1 MQNVAAY
8 LYRAKQKSG
17 KYHLFT
23 YFEVKSDDHAE
34 TKRDFLFMEAGHSK
48 ADYFAPV
55 RIDFPVVDELPAEGE
70 FSETFWLTWALESDA
85 GKTCVPRDTLDPS
98 VAFPKLYPY
107 MTKPAGGAGAAGNS
121 RSTEKP
127 QVVQEQQKPAG
138 EYFASSLDKHTVI
151 AAAWLYGNNC
161 LKLNDEQLA
170 AAKAL
175 VMDDAQRYPQNVI
188 LALTSLKQ
196 FAHTYPEMP
205 ITVISGMKAIWP
217 PFGKVPELGK
227 LCQFATE
234 YLDATVEQRAGVI
247 SKWQTSAAGGAKP
260 TAPVDTEATSTMAII
275 PPIGDVALRKHVAL
289 SITGVNP
296 SLAKAR
302 DVTNANGIED
312 ARDPAWRAWYTT
324 YSVIPG
330 IQEVDTDTR
339 HAIISDGLKNLKL
352 LTDNEGRLHFV
363 KSRLAGHPACP
374 ELADYTQPTSAN
386 DGVNADSV
394 QQEPESAQQN
404 GADVQQTAT
413 EAQQAA
419 SNAGE
424 KDEVVAEFETERCA
438 WLRAEIRTALA
449 GTTGVMDE
457 SDVAELTAAVGDG
470 ISHSYIARLLAK
482 EIETCDPFKQL
493 IADEVHHLT
502 CDVLENWQDKKNPRV
517 AFIDS
522 RVEFYLQEAR
532 RAAEQKCQEM
542 AASIDGTTS
551 GAQQQENQEPARVD
565 ASNEG
570 VKTEVAQQQPGEL
583 RSMGG
588 GFFDVSTLFNESP
601 LAKVDA
607 AGATT
612 GDDVREFLDS
622 STETADVSGE
632 TAGLSGKNVNTAA
645 PVEVQNE
652 AAAAVDD
659 APRREE
665 PAAPAYFEPGRYLDI
680 PNEVYHSA
688 NGISSTMA
696 KDARISLMY
705 YHGRHVIKTIQ
716 RERTDALT
724 FGSLVHALA
733 LEPEKLD
740 EEFIVEPLIPEGA
753 FTDTASMRAFIE
765 LHNATLPKRTDA
777 DTLRAVIEKHNAT
790 LQAPY
795 ALGGN
800 ADEIGQ
806 FYMLLPPEFQSI
818 PEDAK
823 ITATAMKACIKEYN
837 ATLPAPLKTTGGRD
851 ALLEQLATIDPEF
864 VEKERAIP
872 APLPVSGSKEDMAAR
887 IKTILPTAVFADEV
901 ISAWKNS
908 NDQRQ
913 PITQA
918 QMKHAKAIQRALF
931 THPAAGQLLQHP
943 QRAVEVSYFGID
955 EETGLELRVRPD
967 LEIEAGGLRTGF
979 DLKTVSMGNVKQ
991 SALRARLHREIIE
1004 RDYHLSAGMY
1014 CDVAALDQFFWIFV
1028 NKDEHYHWVAIVE
1041 ASADLLE
1048 LGRLE
1053 YRKTLRDIKQAQD
1066 TGVWPEPITE
1076 EIVDDINDFDQRR
1089 MEALRVA

>member
-17 KYHLFT
+17 KNHLFT
-23 YFEVKSDDHAE
+23 YFEAKSDDHAE

-55 RIDFPVVDELPAEGE
+55 RIDFPIVDDLPAEGE

-85 GKTCVPRDTLDPS
+85 SKTCVPRDTLDPS

-107 MTKPAGGAGAAGNS
+107 MTKPAGGAGAAENS
-121 RSTEKP
+121 RTIEKT

-205 ITVISGMKAIWP
+205 ITAISGMKAIWP

-247 SKWQTSAAGGAKP
+247 TKWQTSAAGGAKP
-260 TAPVDTEATSTMAII
+260 TALVDTAATLTTAII

-339 HAIISDGLKNLKL
+339 HAIISEGLKNLKL

-374 ELADYTQPTSAN
+374 ELAEYSQTTHTEHHEAPQHDEARPLPPGATGVLEDEQPPYEELAGSA
-386 DGVNADSV
+386 DGAGN
-394 QQEPESAQQN
+394 
-404 GADVQQTAT
+404 
-413 EAQQAA
+413 AA
-419 SNAGE
+419 SAAQNELASTDAENTTSNSGE
-424 KDEVVAEFETERCA
+424 KDEVVAEFESDRRA
-438 WLRAEIRTALA
+438 WLRAEIRAALA

-457 SDVAELTAAVGDG
+457 RDVAELIAAIGDV
-470 ISHSYIARLLAK
+470 SHGSIARLLAK
-482 EIETCDPFKQL
+482 EIEPCDPFNQL
-493 IADEVHHLT
+493 VADDVHHLT
-502 CDVLENWQDKKNPRV
+502 FDILDEWQDKKEPRV
-517 AFIDS
+517 AYIDS

-532 RAAEQKCQEM
+532 RESERKCREM
-542 AASIDGTTS
+542 AAAS
-551 GAQQQENQEPARVD
+551 G
-565 ASNEG
+565 
-570 VKTEVAQQQPGEL
+570 AQQQPGEL
-583 RSMGG
+583 RSVGG
-588 GFFDVSTLFNESP
+588 GHFSYDPAEMFAASP
-601 LAKVDA
+601 LVKVDA

-632 TAGLSGKNVNTAA
+632 TAELSGENVDTAA
-645 PVEVQNE
+645 PAEVQSE
-652 AAAAVDD
+652 ATAAVDD
-659 APRREE
+659 APRREV
-665 PAAPAYFEPGRYLDI
+665 PAAPAYFEPGRYLVI

-740 EEFIVEPLIPEGA
+740 EEFSVEPVIPEGA

-765 LHNATLPKRTDA
+765 QHNASLPKQTDA

-931 THPAAGQLLQHP
+931 THPSAGQLLQHP
-943 QRAVEVSYFGID
+943 QCAVEVSYFGID

-991 SALRARLHREIIE
+991 SPLCARLHREIIE

-1014 CDVAALDQFFWIFV
+1014 CDVATLDQFFWIFV
-1028 NKDEHYHWVAIVE
+1028 NKDEHYHWIAIVE

>member
-17 KYHLFT
+17 KNHLFT
-23 YFEVKSDDHAE
+23 YFEAKSDDHAE

-85 GKTCVPRDTLDPS
+85 SKTCVPRDTLDPS

-107 MTKPAGGAGAAGNS
+107 MTKPTGGAGAAENS
-121 RSTEKP
+121 RTTEKT

-205 ITVISGMKAIWP
+205 ITAISGMKAIWP

-247 SKWQTSAAGGAKP
+247 TKWQTSAAGGAKP
-260 TAPVDTEATSTMAII
+260 AETAPEGPLRTESGAILTNGAEPATGTPIDSLQMLETVIGCALYPSDFDISNPPGAII
-275 PPIGDVALRKHVAL
+275 RAVTEMKKRNDAALKAWNEQLSATPGVLQFSRQAIVALIRGAEENLHVTPGAL
-289 SITGVNP
+289 RSYI
-296 SLAKAR
+296 
-302 DVTNANGIED
+302 NANLI
-312 ARDPAWRAWYTT
+312 
-324 YSVIPG
+324 
-330 IQEVDTDTR
+330 EVD
-339 HAIISDGLKNLKL
+339 GK
-352 LTDNEGRLHFV
+352 
-363 KSRLAGHPACP
+363 PA
-374 ELADYTQPTSAN
+374 QQ
-386 DGVNADSV
+386 NAESV
-394 QQEPESAQQN
+394 QQT
-404 GADVQQTAT
+404 GAEAQQTA
-413 EAQQAA
+413 
-419 SNAGE
+419 SNPGE
-424 KDEVVAEFETERCA
+424 KDDVVAEFETERRA
-438 WLRAEIRTALA
+438 WLRAEIRAALA

-457 SDVAELTAAVGDG
+457 RDVAELITAIGDV
-470 ISHSYIARLLAK
+470 SHGSIARLLAK
-482 EIETCDPFKQL
+482 EIEPCDPFNQL
-493 IADEVHHLT
+493 VADDVHHLT
-502 CDVLENWQDKKNPRV
+502 CDVLENWQDEKDPRV
-517 AFIDS
+517 AYIDS

-532 RAAEQKCQEM
+532 RESERKYQEM
-542 AASIDGTTS
+542 VAATDASAS
-551 GAQQQENQEPARVD
+551 GALQQENPAPERVD

-570 VKTEVAQQQPGEL
+570 EKTEVAQQQSGEL
-583 RSMGG
+583 RSIGG
-588 GFFDVSTLFNESP
+588 GHFSYDPAEMFAASP

-607 AGATT
+607 ADATT

-622 STETADVSGE
+622 STETAEVSGE
-632 TAGLSGKNVNTAA
+632 TAELSGENVDT
-645 PVEVQNE
+645 
-652 AAAAVDD
+652 AAAVVD

-740 EEFIVEPLIPEGA
+740 EEFSVEPVIPEGA

-765 LHNATLPKRTDA
+765 QHNATLPKQTDA
-777 DTLRAVIEKHNAT
+777 DTLRAMIEKHNAT
-790 LQAPY
+790 LPAPY

-800 ADEIGQ
+800 YEETAQ
-806 FYMLLPPEFQSI
+806 FYVSLPVEFQSLAI
-818 PEDAK
+818 AEP
-823 ITATAMKACIKEYN
+823 TASAMKGCIKKYN

-851 ALLEQLATIDPEF
+851 ALLEQLAAIDPEF

-901 ISAWKNS
+901 ISAWKNR

-931 THPAAGQLLQHP
+931 THPSAGQLLQHP

>member
-17 KYHLFT
+17 KNHLFT
-23 YFEVKSDDHAE
+23 YFEAKSDDHAE

-85 GKTCVPRDTLDPS
+85 SKTCVPRDTLDPS

-107 MTKPAGGAGAAGNS
+107 MTKPAGGAGAAENS
-121 RSTEKP
+121 RTTEKT

-205 ITVISGMKAIWP
+205 ITAISGMKAIWP

-247 SKWQTSAAGGAKP
+247 TKWQTSAAGGAKP
-260 TAPVDTEATSTMAII
+260 AETAPEGPLRTESGAILTNGAEPATGTPIDSLQMLETVIGCALYPSDFDISNPPGAII
-275 PPIGDVALRKHVAL
+275 RAVTEMKKRNDAALKAWNEQLSATPGVLQFSRQAIVVLIRGAEENLHVTPGALR
-289 SITGVNP
+289 SYI
-296 SLAKAR
+296 
-302 DVTNANGIED
+302 NANLI
-312 ARDPAWRAWYTT
+312 
-324 YSVIPG
+324 
-330 IQEVDTDTR
+330 EVD
-339 HAIISDGLKNLKL
+339 AK
-352 LTDNEGRLHFV
+352 
-363 KSRLAGHPACP
+363 P
-374 ELADYTQPTSAN
+374 
-386 DGVNADSV
+386 
-394 QQEPESAQQN
+394 AQQN
-404 GADVQQTAT
+404 TETVQQTGA

-424 KDEVVAEFETERCA
+424 KDEVVVEFETDRRK
-438 WLRAEIRTALA
+438 WLRQEILATLGGNTYVVDDADVQELMTAI
-449 GTTGVMDE
+449 GGDI
-457 SDVAELTAAVGDG
+457 SLT
-470 ISHSYIARLLAK
+470 YLARLLAK
-482 EIETCDPFKQL
+482 EIESCDPFNQL
-493 IADEVHHLT
+493 SADDVQHIT
-502 CDVLENWQDKKNPRV
+502 VDVLENWTDDKEQRV
-517 AFIDS
+517 AFLDQ
-522 RVEFYLQEAR
+522 RVEYNLQEAR
-532 RAAEQKCQEM
+532 RESERKCQEI
-542 AASIDGTTS
+542 AATIDATTD
-551 GAQQQENQEPARVD
+551 QPENPEPTRVD

-570 VKTEVAQQQPGEL
+570 EKTEVADLVKGEL
-583 RSMGG
+583 RSIGG
-588 GFFDVSTLFNESP
+588 GLFSYDPAEMFAASP

-622 STETADVSGE
+622 STETAEVSGE
-632 TAGLSGKNVNTAA
+632 TAELSGENVDTAA
-645 PVEVQNE
+645 PVV
-652 AAAAVDD
+652 D

-740 EEFIVEPLIPEGA
+740 EEFSVEPVIPEGA

-765 LHNATLPKRTDA
+765 QHNASLPKQTDA

-901 ISAWKNS
+901 ISAWKNN

-913 PITQA
+913 TITQA

-931 THPAAGQLLQHP
+931 SHPSAGQLLQHP

-1028 NKDEHYHWVAIVE
+1028 NKDEHYHWIAIVE

>member
-17 KYHLFT
+17 KNHLFT
-23 YFEVKSDDHAE
+23 YFEAKSDDHAE

-70 FSETFWLTWALESDA
+70 FSETFWLTWALDSDA
-85 GKTCVPRDTLDPS
+85 SKTCVPRDTLDPS

-107 MTKPAGGAGAAGNS
+107 MTKPAGGAGAAENG
-121 RSTEKP
+121 RSTEKT

-170 AAKAL
+170 TAKAL

-196 FAHTYPEMP
+196 YATLYPEMP
-205 ITVISGMKAIWP
+205 ITAISGMKAIWP

-247 SKWQTSAAGGAKP
+247 SKWQTSAAGGTKPAETAPEGPLRTESGAILTNGAEPATGTPIDSLQMLETVIGCALYPSDFDISNPPGAIIRAVTEMKKRNDAALKAWNEQLSATPGVLQFSRQAIVALIRGAEENLHVTPGALRSYINANLIEVDAKP
-260 TAPVDTEATSTMAII
+260 
-275 PPIGDVALRKHVAL
+275 
-289 SITGVNP
+289 
-296 SLAKAR
+296 
-302 DVTNANGIED
+302 
-312 ARDPAWRAWYTT
+312 
-324 YSVIPG
+324 
-330 IQEVDTDTR
+330 
-339 HAIISDGLKNLKL
+339 
-352 LTDNEGRLHFV
+352 
-363 KSRLAGHPACP
+363 
-374 ELADYTQPTSAN
+374 
-386 DGVNADSV
+386 
-394 QQEPESAQQN
+394 AQQN
-404 GADVQQTAT
+404 TETVQQTGA

-438 WLRAEIRTALA
+438 WLRAEIRAALA

-457 SDVAELTAAVGDG
+457 SDVAELTAAVGEG

-482 EIETCDPFKQL
+482 EIETCDPFNQL
-493 IADEVHHLT
+493 VADDVHHLT
-502 CDVLENWQDKKNPRV
+502 CDVLENWQDKKDPRV
-517 AFIDS
+517 AYIDS

-532 RAAEQKCQEM
+532 RESERKYQEM
-542 AASIDGTTS
+542 VAATDASAS
-551 GAQQQENQEPARVD
+551 GALQQQNPAPERVD

-588 GFFDVSTLFNESP
+588 GRFDVSELFDASP
-601 LAKVDA
+601 LAKVST

-632 TAGLSGKNVNTAA
+632 TAELSGENVDTAA
-645 PVEVQNE
+645 PAEVQSE
-652 AAAAVDD
+652 ATAAVDD
-659 APRREE
+659 APRREV

-716 RERTDALT
+716 RERTDPMT

-740 EEFIVEPLIPEGA
+740 EEFSVEPVIPEGA

-765 LHNATLPKRTDA
+765 QHNATLPKQTDT

-790 LQAPY
+790 LPASY

-800 ADEIGQ
+800 YEETAQ
-806 FYMLLPPEFQSI
+806 FYVSLPVEFQSL
-818 PEDAK
+818 
-823 ITATAMKACIKEYN
+823 ATAEPTASAMKGCIKKYN

-851 ALLEQLATIDPEF
+851 ALLEQLAAIDPEF

-908 NDQRQ
+908 SDQRQ
-913 PITQA
+913 TITQS

-931 THPAAGQLLQHP
+931 THPSAGQLLQHP

>member
-17 KYHLFT
+17 KNHLFT
-23 YFEVKSDDHAE
+23 YFEAKSDDHAE

-85 GKTCVPRDTLDPS
+85 SKTCVPRDTLDPS

-107 MTKPAGGAGAAGNS
+107 MTKPAGGAGAAENS
-121 RSTEKP
+121 RTTEKT
-127 QVVQEQQKPAG
+127 QVVQEQQKTAG

-205 ITVISGMKAIWP
+205 ITAISGMKAIWP

-247 SKWQTSAAGGAKP
+247 TKWQTSAAGGAKP
-260 TAPVDTEATSTMAII
+260 TETAPEEPLRTASGAILTNGAEPAAGTPIDSLQMLETVIGCALYPSDFDISNPPGAII
-275 PPIGDVALRKHVAL
+275 RAVNEMKKRNDEALKAWNEQLSATPGVLQFSRQAIVALVRGAEENLHVTPGAL
-289 SITGVNP
+289 RSYI
-296 SLAKAR
+296 
-302 DVTNANGIED
+302 NANLI
-312 ARDPAWRAWYTT
+312 
-324 YSVIPG
+324 
-330 IQEVDTDTR
+330 EVD
-339 HAIISDGLKNLKL
+339 AK
-352 LTDNEGRLHFV
+352 
-363 KSRLAGHPACP
+363 P
-374 ELADYTQPTSAN
+374 
-386 DGVNADSV
+386 
-394 QQEPESAQQN
+394 AQQN
-404 GADVQQTAT
+404 TEIVQQT
-413 EAQQAA
+413 A

-438 WLRAEIRTALA
+438 WLRAEIRAALA

-457 SDVAELTAAVGDG
+457 SDVAELTAAVGEG

-482 EIETCDPFKQL
+482 EIETCDPFNQL
-493 IADEVHHLT
+493 VADDVHHLT
-502 CDVLENWQDKKNPRV
+502 CDVLENWQGKKDPRV
-517 AFIDS
+517 AYIDS

-532 RAAEQKCQEM
+532 RESERKYQEM
-542 AASIDGTTS
+542 VAATDASAS
-551 GAQQQENQEPARVD
+551 GALQQENPAPERVD

-588 GFFDVSTLFNESP
+588 GRFDVSELFDASP
-601 LAKVDA
+601 LAKVDTS
-607 AGATT
+607 GATT

-622 STETADVSGE
+622 STETAGVSGE
-632 TAGLSGKNVNTAA
+632 NADTAA

-652 AAAAVDD
+652 PAAAVVN

-740 EEFIVEPLIPEGA
+740 EEFSVEPVIPEGA

-765 LHNATLPKRTDA
+765 QHNATLPKQTDA
-777 DTLRAVIEKHNAT
+777 ETLRALIEKHNAT

-901 ISAWKNS
+901 ISAWKNG

-931 THPAAGQLLQHP
+931 THPSAGQLLKHP

>member
-17 KYHLFT
+17 KNHLFT
-23 YFEVKSDDHAE
+23 YFEAKSDDHAE

-85 GKTCVPRDTLDPS
+85 SKTCVPRDTLDPS

-107 MTKPAGGAGAAGNS
+107 MTKPAGGAGAAENG

-170 AAKAL
+170 AVKAL

-205 ITVISGMKAIWP
+205 ITAISGMKAIWP

-234 YLDATVEQRAGVI
+234 YLDAKVEQRAGVI
-247 SKWQTSAAGGAKP
+247 TKWQTSAASGAKP
-260 TAPVDTEATSTMAII
+260 AETPPEEPLRTVSGAILTNGAEPATGTPLDSLQTLETVIGCALYPSDFDISNPPGAII
-275 PPIGDVALRKHVAL
+275 RAVNEMKKRNDEALKAWNEQLSATPGVLQFSRQAIVALVRGAEENLYVTPGAL
-289 SITGVNP
+289 RTYI
-296 SLAKAR
+296 
-302 DVTNANGIED
+302 NANLI
-312 ARDPAWRAWYTT
+312 
-324 YSVIPG
+324 
-330 IQEVDTDTR
+330 EVD
-339 HAIISDGLKNLKL
+339 AK
-352 LTDNEGRLHFV
+352 
-363 KSRLAGHPACP
+363 P
-374 ELADYTQPTSAN
+374 
-386 DGVNADSV
+386 V
-394 QQEPESAQQN
+394 QQNTET
-404 GADVQQTAT
+404 VQQTGA

-419 SNAGE
+419 SDAGE
-424 KDEVVAEFETERCA
+424 KDEVVAEFETERRT
-438 WLRAEIRTALA
+438 WLRTEIRAALN
-449 GTTGVMDE
+449 GTTTVMGE
-457 SDVAELTAAVGDG
+457 SDVSELIAAIGDVSRG
-470 ISHSYIARLLAK
+470 SIARLLAK
-482 EIETCDPFKQL
+482 EIETCDPFNQL
-493 IADEVHHLT
+493 VADDVHHIT
-502 CDVLENWQDKKNPRV
+502 CDVLENWTDDKEQRV
-517 AFIDS
+517 AFLDQ
-522 RVEFYLQEAR
+522 RVEYNLQEAR
-532 RAAEQKCQEM
+532 RASEQKCQEM
-542 AASIDGTTS
+542 AAAIDGT
-551 GAQQQENQEPARVD
+551 
-565 ASNEG
+565 ASS
-570 VKTEVAQQQPGEL
+570 AQQQPGEL

-588 GFFDVSTLFNESP
+588 GRFDVSELFDASP
-601 LAKVDA
+601 LAKV
-607 AGATT
+607 GATT

-632 TAGLSGKNVNTAA
+632 TAELSGENVDTAA
-645 PVEVQNE
+645 PAEVQSE
-652 AAAAVDD
+652 ATAAVDD
-659 APRREE
+659 APRREV

-716 RERTDALT
+716 RERTDVLT

-740 EEFIVEPLIPEGA
+740 EEFSVEPVIPEGA

-765 LHNATLPKRTDA
+765 QHNATLPKQTDA

-901 ISAWKNS
+901 ISAWKNN

-913 PITQA
+913 TITQA

-931 THPAAGQLLQHP
+931 THPSAGQLLQHP

-967 LEIEAGGLRTGF
+967 LEVEAGGLRTGF

-1028 NKDEHYHWVAIVE
+1028 NKDEHYHWIAIVE

>member
-17 KYHLFT
+17 KNHLFT
-23 YFEVKSDDHAE
+23 YFEAKSDDHAE

-85 GKTCVPRDTLDPS
+85 SKTCVPRDTLDPS

-107 MTKPAGGAGAAGNS
+107 MTKPAGGAGAAENS
-121 RSTEKP
+121 RTTEKT
-127 QVVQEQQKPAG
+127 QVVQEQQKTAG

-205 ITVISGMKAIWP
+205 ITAISGMKAIWP

-234 YLDATVEQRAGVI
+234 YLDATVEQRASVI
-247 SKWQTSAAGGAKP
+247 TKWQTSAAGGAKP
-260 TAPVDTEATSTMAII
+260 AETVPEEPLRTVSGAILTNGAEPATGTPIDSLQTLETVIGCALYPSDFDISNPPGAII
-275 PPIGDVALRKHVAL
+275 RAVNEMKKRNDEALKAWNEQLSTTPGVLQFSRQAIVALVRGAEENLHVTPGAL
-289 SITGVNP
+289 RSYI
-296 SLAKAR
+296 
-302 DVTNANGIED
+302 NANLI
-312 ARDPAWRAWYTT
+312 
-324 YSVIPG
+324 
-330 IQEVDTDTR
+330 EVD
-339 HAIISDGLKNLKL
+339 AK
-352 LTDNEGRLHFV
+352 
-363 KSRLAGHPACP
+363 P
-374 ELADYTQPTSAN
+374 
-386 DGVNADSV
+386 
-394 QQEPESAQQN
+394 AQQN
-404 GADVQQTAT
+404 TEIVQQT
-413 EAQQAA
+413 A

-424 KDEVVAEFETERCA
+424 KDEVVTEFETERCA
-438 WLRAEIRTALA
+438 WLRAEIRAALA

-457 SDVAELTAAVGDG
+457 SDVEELTAAVGEG

-482 EIETCDPFKQL
+482 EIETCDPFNQL
-493 IADEVHHLT
+493 VADDVHHLT
-502 CDVLENWQDKKNPRV
+502 CDVLENWQDEKDPRV
-517 AFIDS
+517 AYIDS

-532 RAAEQKCQEM
+532 RESERKYQEL
-542 AASIDGTTS
+542 ATATDASAS
-551 GAQQQENQEPARVD
+551 GALQQENPAPERVD

-570 VKTEVAQQQPGEL
+570 VKTEVAQQQPSEL

-588 GFFDVSTLFNESP
+588 GRFDVSELFDASP

-622 STETADVSGE
+622 STETAEVSGE
-632 TAGLSGKNVNTAA
+632 TAELSGENVDTAA

-652 AAAAVDD
+652 PAAAVVN

-740 EEFIVEPLIPEGA
+740 EEFSVEPVIPEGA

-765 LHNATLPKRTDA
+765 QHNATLPKQTDA
-777 DTLRAVIEKHNAT
+777 ETLRAVIEKHNAT

-901 ISAWKNS
+901 ISAWKNG

-918 QMKHAKAIQRALF
+918 QMKHAKAIQRSLF
-931 THPAAGQLLQHP
+931 THPSVGQLLQNP

-967 LEIEAGGLRTGF
+967 LEIEAVGLRIGY

-1028 NKDEHYHWVAIVE
+1028 NKDEHYHWIAIVE

-1066 TGVWPEPITE
+1066 TDVWPEPITE

-1089 MEALRVA
+1089 IEALRVA

>member
-17 KYHLFT
+17 KNHLFT
-23 YFEVKSDDHAE
+23 YFEAKSDDHAE

-55 RIDFPVVDELPAEGE
+55 RIDFPVVDELPVEGE

-85 GKTCVPRDTLDPS
+85 SKTCVPRDTLDPS

-107 MTKPAGGAGAAGNS
+107 MTKPAGGAGAAENG

-138 EYFASSLDKHTVI
+138 EYFASNLDKHTVI

-205 ITVISGMKAIWP
+205 ITAISGMKAIWP

-247 SKWQTSAAGGAKP
+247 TKWQTSAAGGAKP
-260 TAPVDTEATSTMAII
+260 AETAPEGPLRTESGAILTNGAEPATGTPIDSLQMLETVIGCALYPSDFDISNPPGAII
-275 PPIGDVALRKHVAL
+275 RAVTEMKKRNDAALKAWNEQLSATPGVLQFSRQAIVALIRGAEENLHVTPGAL
-289 SITGVNP
+289 RSYI
-296 SLAKAR
+296 
-302 DVTNANGIED
+302 NANLI
-312 ARDPAWRAWYTT
+312 
-324 YSVIPG
+324 
-330 IQEVDTDTR
+330 EVD
-339 HAIISDGLKNLKL
+339 GK
-352 LTDNEGRLHFV
+352 
-363 KSRLAGHPACP
+363 PA
-374 ELADYTQPTSAN
+374 QH
-386 DGVNADSV
+386 NA
-394 QQEPESAQQN
+394 ES
-404 GADVQQTAT
+404 VQQTA
-413 EAQQAA
+413 
-419 SNAGE
+419 SNPGE
-424 KDEVVAEFETERCA
+424 KDEVVAEFETDRRA
-438 WLRAEIRTALA
+438 WLRTEIRAALN
-449 GTTGVMDE
+449 GTTTVMGE
-457 SDVAELTAAVGDG
+457 SDVSELIAAIGDVSRG
-470 ISHSYIARLLAK
+470 SIARLLAK
-482 EIETCDPFKQL
+482 EIETCDPFNQL
-493 IADEVHHLT
+493 VADDVHHIT
-502 CDVLENWQDKKNPRV
+502 CDVLENWTDDKEQRV
-517 AFIDS
+517 AFLDQ
-522 RVEFYLQEAR
+522 RVEYNLQEAR
-532 RAAEQKCQEM
+532 RASEQKCQEM
-542 AASIDGTTS
+542 SAAIDGTVSTPLT
-551 GAQQQENQEPARVD
+551 QENPEAARVD

-588 GFFDVSTLFNESP
+588 GRFDVSELFDASP
-601 LAKVDA
+601 LAKVDT
-607 AGATT
+607 TT

-622 STETADVSGE
+622 STETAEVSGE
-632 TAGLSGKNVNTAA
+632 TAELSGENVDTAA

-652 AAAAVDD
+652 PAAAVVD

-740 EEFIVEPLIPEGA
+740 EEFSVEPVIPDGA

-765 LHNATLPKRTDA
+765 QHNASLPKQTDA

-790 LQAPY
+790 LPASY

-800 ADEIGQ
+800 YEETAQ
-806 FYMLLPPEFQSI
+806 FYVSLPVEFQSL
-818 PEDAK
+818 
-823 ITATAMKACIKEYN
+823 ATAEPTASAMKGCIKKYN

-851 ALLEQLATIDPEF
+851 ALLEQLAAIDPEF

-901 ISAWKNS
+901 ISAWKNN

-913 PITQA
+913 TITQA

-931 THPAAGQLLQHP
+931 THPSAGKLLQHP

-1028 NKDEHYHWVAIVE
+1028 NKDEHYHWIAIVE

>member
-17 KYHLFT
+17 KNHLFT
-23 YFEVKSDDHAE
+23 YFEAKSDDHAE

-70 FSETFWLTWALESDA
+70 FSETFWLTWALDSDA
-85 GKTCVPRDTLDPS
+85 SKTCVPRDTLDPS

-107 MTKPAGGAGAAGNS
+107 MTKPAGGAGAAENG
-121 RSTEKP
+121 RSTEKT

-234 YLDATVEQRAGVI
+234 YLDATVEQRASVI
-247 SKWQTSAAGGAKP
+247 SKWQTSAGGGTKP
-260 TAPVDTEATSTMAII
+260 AETAPEEPLRTESGAILTNGAEPATGTPIDSLQMLETVIGCALYPSDFDISNPPGAII
-275 PPIGDVALRKHVAL
+275 RAVTEMKKRNDAALKAWNEQLSATPGVLQFSRQAIVALIRGAEENLHITPGAL
-289 SITGVNP
+289 RSYI
-296 SLAKAR
+296 
-302 DVTNANGIED
+302 NANLIEID
-312 ARDPAWRAWYTT
+312 EKP
-324 YSVIPG
+324 
-330 IQEVDTDTR
+330 
-339 HAIISDGLKNLKL
+339 
-352 LTDNEGRLHFV
+352 
-363 KSRLAGHPACP
+363 
-374 ELADYTQPTSAN
+374 
-386 DGVNADSV
+386 
-394 QQEPESAQQN
+394 AQQK
-404 GADVQQTAT
+404 AETV
-413 EAQQAA
+413 QQAA

-424 KDEVVAEFETERCA
+424 KDEVVTEFETERCA
-438 WLRAEIRTALA
+438 WLRAEIRAALA

-457 SDVAELTAAVGDG
+457 SDIEELTAAVGEG

-493 IADEVHHLT
+493 VADEVHHLT
-502 CDVLENWQDKKNPRV
+502 CDVLENWQDKKEPRV

-532 RAAEQKCQEM
+532 RASEQKCQEM
-542 AASIDGTTS
+542 AAAIDGADSTPLP
-551 GAQQQENQEPARVD
+551 QENPEPARVD
-565 ASNEG
+565 DSDDGKKNEID
-570 VKTEVAQQQPGEL
+570 QHPGEL

-588 GFFDVSTLFNESP
+588 GHFSYDPAEMFAASP
-601 LAKVDA
+601 LAKVDV

-622 STETADVSGE
+622 STETAGVSGE
-632 TAGLSGKNVNTAA
+632 TAELSGENGDTAA

-652 AAAAVDD
+652 AAAAVVD

-665 PAAPAYFEPGRYLDI
+665 PVAPAYFEPGRYLDI

-716 RERTDALT
+716 RERTDPMTL
-724 FGSLVHALA
+724 GSLVHALA
-733 LEPEKLD
+733 LEPEKLN

-765 LHNATLPKRTDA
+765 LHNATLPKQTDA

>member
-17 KYHLFT
+17 KNHLFT
-23 YFEVKSDDHAE
+23 YFEAKSDDHAE

-70 FSETFWLTWALESDA
+70 FSETFWLTWALDSDA
-85 GKTCVPRDTLDPS
+85 SKTCVPRDTLDPS

-107 MTKPAGGAGAAGNS
+107 MTKPAGGAGAAENG
-121 RSTEKP
+121 RSTEKT
-127 QVVQEQQKPAG
+127 QVVQEQQKTAG

-196 FAHTYPEMP
+196 YATLYPEMP
-205 ITVISGMKAIWP
+205 ITAISGMKAIWP

-234 YLDATVEQRAGVI
+234 YLDATVEQRADVI
-247 SKWQTSAAGGAKP
+247 SKWQTSAAGGTKPVETAPKDPLRTESGAILTNGAEPETGTPIDSLQILETVIGCALYPSDFDISNPPGAIIRAVTEMKKRNDAALKAWNEQLSATPGVLQFSRQAIVALVRGAEENLHVTPGALRSYINANLIEVDAKP
-260 TAPVDTEATSTMAII
+260 
-275 PPIGDVALRKHVAL
+275 
-289 SITGVNP
+289 
-296 SLAKAR
+296 
-302 DVTNANGIED
+302 
-312 ARDPAWRAWYTT
+312 
-324 YSVIPG
+324 
-330 IQEVDTDTR
+330 
-339 HAIISDGLKNLKL
+339 
-352 LTDNEGRLHFV
+352 
-363 KSRLAGHPACP
+363 
-374 ELADYTQPTSAN
+374 
-386 DGVNADSV
+386 
-394 QQEPESAQQN
+394 AQQN
-404 GADVQQTAT
+404 AETVQQIGA

-424 KDEVVAEFETERCA
+424 KDEVATEFETERRA
-438 WLRAEIRTALA
+438 WLRAEIRAALA

-457 SDVAELTAAVGDG
+457 RDVAELIAAIGEV
-470 ISHSYIARLLAK
+470 SHGSIARLLAK
-482 EIETCDPFKQL
+482 EIEPCDPFNQL
-493 IADEVHHLT
+493 VADDVHHLT
-502 CDVLENWQDKKNPRV
+502 YDILEEWQDKKDQRV
-517 AFIDS
+517 AYIDS

-532 RAAEQKCQEM
+532 RESEQKCREM
-542 AASIDGTTS
+542 AASIDGAGS
-551 GAQQQENQEPARVD
+551 GARQQENQDPARVD

-570 VKTEVAQQQPGEL
+570 KKTEVAQQQPGEL
-583 RSMGG
+583 RSIGG
-588 GFFDVSTLFNESP
+588 GHFSYDPAEMFAASP

-607 AGATT
+607 AGTTT

-622 STETADVSGE
+622 STETAGVSSE
-632 TAGLSGKNVNTAA
+632 TAGLPGENVDTAA

-659 APRREE
+659 APRREV

-716 RERTDALT
+716 RERTDPMT

-740 EEFIVEPLIPEGA
+740 EEFSVEPVIPEGA

-765 LHNATLPKRTDA
+765 QHNATLPKQTDA

-872 APLPVSGSKEDMAAR
+872 APLPVSGSKEEMAAR

-913 PITQA
+913 AITQA

-931 THPAAGQLLQHP
+931 THPSAGQLLQHP

-1028 NKDEHYHWVAIVE
+1028 NKDEHYHWIAIVE

-1066 TGVWPEPITE
+1066 TCVWPEPITE

>member
-17 KYHLFT
+17 KNHLFT
-23 YFEVKSDDHAE
+23 YFEAKSDDHAE

-48 ADYFAPV
+48 SDYFAPV

-85 GKTCVPRDTLDPS
+85 SKTCVPRDTLDPS

-107 MTKPAGGAGAAGNS
+107 MTKPAGGAGAAENS
-121 RSTEKP
+121 RTTEKT
-127 QVVQEQQKPAG
+127 QVVQEQQKTAG

-205 ITVISGMKAIWP
+205 ITAISGMKAIWP

-247 SKWQTSAAGGAKP
+247 TKWQTSAAGGAKP
-260 TAPVDTEATSTMAII
+260 AETAPEGPLRTESGAILTNGAEPATGTPIDSLQMLETVIGCALYPSDFDISNPPGAII
-275 PPIGDVALRKHVAL
+275 RAVTEMKKRNDAALKAWNEQLSATPGVLQFSRQAIVALIRGAEENLHVTPGAL
-289 SITGVNP
+289 RSYI
-296 SLAKAR
+296 
-302 DVTNANGIED
+302 NANLIEID
-312 ARDPAWRAWYTT
+312 GKPA
-324 YSVIPG
+324 
-330 IQEVDTDTR
+330 Q
-339 HAIISDGLKNLKL
+339 KNA
-352 LTDNEGRLHFV
+352 E
-363 KSRLAGHPACP
+363 
-374 ELADYTQPTSAN
+374 
-386 DGVNADSV
+386 SV
-394 QQEPESAQQN
+394 QQT
-404 GADVQQTAT
+404 GAEAQQTA
-413 EAQQAA
+413 
-419 SNAGE
+419 SNPGE
-424 KDEVVAEFETERCA
+424 KDDVVAEFETERRA
-438 WLRAEIRTALA
+438 WLRAEIRAALA

-457 SDVAELTAAVGDG
+457 RDVAELITAIGDV
-470 ISHSYIARLLAK
+470 SHGSIARLLAK
-482 EIETCDPFKQL
+482 EIEPCDPFNQL
-493 IADEVHHLT
+493 VADDVHHLT
-502 CDVLENWQDKKNPRV
+502 CDVLENWQDEKDPRV
-517 AFIDS
+517 AYIDS

-532 RAAEQKCQEM
+532 RESERKYQEL
-542 AASIDGTTS
+542 ATATDASAS
-551 GAQQQENQEPARVD
+551 GALQQENPAPERVD

-570 VKTEVAQQQPGEL
+570 VKTEVAQQQPSEL

-588 GFFDVSTLFNESP
+588 GRFDVSELFDASP

-622 STETADVSGE
+622 STETAEVSGE
-632 TAGLSGKNVNTAA
+632 TAELSGENVDTAA

-652 AAAAVDD
+652 PAAAVVN

-740 EEFIVEPLIPEGA
+740 EEFSVEPVIPEGA

-765 LHNATLPKRTDA
+765 QHNATLPKQTDA
-777 DTLRAVIEKHNAT
+777 ETLRAVIEKHNAT

-901 ISAWKNS
+901 ISAWKNG

-931 THPAAGQLLQHP
+931 THPSVGQLLQNP

-967 LEIEAGGLRTGF
+967 LEIEAVGLRIGY

-1028 NKDEHYHWVAIVE
+1028 NKDEHYHWIAIVE

-1066 TGVWPEPITE
+1066 TDVWPEPITE

-1089 MEALRVA
+1089 IEALRVA

>member
-17 KYHLFT
+17 KNHLFT
-23 YFEVKSDDHAE
+23 YFEAKSDDHAE

-48 ADYFAPV
+48 SDYFAPV

-85 GKTCVPRDTLDPS
+85 SKTCVPRDTLDPS

-107 MTKPAGGAGAAGNS
+107 MTKPAGGAGAAENS
-121 RSTEKP
+121 RTTEKT
-127 QVVQEQQKPAG
+127 QVVQEQQKTAG

-175 VMDDAQRYPQNVI
+175 VMDDTQRYPQNVI

-247 SKWQTSAAGGAKP
+247 TKWQTSAAGGAKP
-260 TAPVDTEATSTMAII
+260 AETAPEGPLRTESGAILTNGGAPATGTPIDSLQMLETVIGCALYPSDFDISNPPGAII
-275 PPIGDVALRKHVAL
+275 RAVTEMKKRNDAALKAWNEQLSATPGVLQFSRQAIVALIRGAEENLHVTPGAL
-289 SITGVNP
+289 RSYI
-296 SLAKAR
+296 
-302 DVTNANGIED
+302 NANLIEID
-312 ARDPAWRAWYTT
+312 GKPA
-324 YSVIPG
+324 
-330 IQEVDTDTR
+330 Q
-339 HAIISDGLKNLKL
+339 KNA
-352 LTDNEGRLHFV
+352 E
-363 KSRLAGHPACP
+363 
-374 ELADYTQPTSAN
+374 
-386 DGVNADSV
+386 SV
-394 QQEPESAQQN
+394 QQT
-404 GADVQQTAT
+404 GAEAQQTA
-413 EAQQAA
+413 
-419 SNAGE
+419 SNPGE
-424 KDEVVAEFETERCA
+424 KDDVVAEFETERRA
-438 WLRAEIRTALA
+438 WLRAEIRAALA

-457 SDVAELTAAVGDG
+457 RDVAELITAIGDV
-470 ISHSYIARLLAK
+470 SHGSIARLLAK
-482 EIETCDPFKQL
+482 EIEPCDPFNQL
-493 IADEVHHLT
+493 VADDVHHLT
-502 CDVLENWQDKKNPRV
+502 CDVLENWQDEKDPRV
-517 AFIDS
+517 AYIDS

-532 RAAEQKCQEM
+532 RESERKYQEL
-542 AASIDGTTS
+542 ATATDASAS
-551 GAQQQENQEPARVD
+551 GVLQQENPAPERVD

-570 VKTEVAQQQPGEL
+570 VKTEVAQQQPSEL

-588 GFFDVSTLFNESP
+588 GRFDVSELFDASP

-622 STETADVSGE
+622 STETAEVSGE
-632 TAGLSGKNVNTAA
+632 TAELSGENVDTAA

-652 AAAAVDD
+652 PAAAVVN

-740 EEFIVEPLIPEGA
+740 EEFSVEPVIPEGA

-765 LHNATLPKRTDA
+765 QHNATLPKQTDA
-777 DTLRAVIEKHNAT
+777 ETLRAVIEKHNAT

-901 ISAWKNS
+901 ISAWKNG

-931 THPAAGQLLQHP
+931 THPSVGQLLQNP

-967 LEIEAGGLRTGF
+967 LEIEAVGLRIGY

-1028 NKDEHYHWVAIVE
+1028 NKDEHYHWIAIVE

-1066 TGVWPEPITE
+1066 TDVWPEPITE

-1089 MEALRVA
+1089 IEALRVAQGAYQ

>member
-17 KYHLFT
+17 KNHLFT
-23 YFEVKSDDHAE
+23 YFEAKSDDHAE

-70 FSETFWLTWALESDA
+70 FSETFWLTWALESDSS
-85 GKTCVPRDTLDPS
+85 KTCVPRDTLDPS

-107 MTKPAGGAGAAGNS
+107 MTKPAGGAGAAENG

-138 EYFASSLDKHTVI
+138 EYFASNLDKHTVI

-196 FAHTYPEMP
+196 YATLYPEMP

-260 TAPVDTEATSTMAII
+260 AETEPEGPLRTESGAILTNGVEPATGTPIDSLQMLETVIGCALYPSDFDISNPPGAII
-275 PPIGDVALRKHVAL
+275 RAVTEMKKRNDAALKAWNEQLSATPGVLQFSRQAIVALIRGAEENLHVTPGTL
-289 SITGVNP
+289 RSYI
-296 SLAKAR
+296 
-302 DVTNANGIED
+302 NANLI
-312 ARDPAWRAWYTT
+312 
-324 YSVIPG
+324 
-330 IQEVDTDTR
+330 EVD
-339 HAIISDGLKNLKL
+339 AK
-352 LTDNEGRLHFV
+352 
-363 KSRLAGHPACP
+363 P
-374 ELADYTQPTSAN
+374 
-386 DGVNADSV
+386 
-394 QQEPESAQQN
+394 AQQN
-404 GADVQQTAT
+404 AETVQQTAT
-413 EAQQAA
+413 EAQQTA
-419 SNAGE
+419 SNVGE
-424 KDEVVAEFETERCA
+424 KEEAVAEFETERRA
-438 WLRAEIRTALA
+438 WLRTEIRAALS
-449 GTTGVMDE
+449 GTTTVMGE
-457 SDVAELTAAVGDG
+457 NDVAELIAAIGEVSRG
-470 ISHSYIARLLAK
+470 SIARLLAK
-482 EIETCDPFKQL
+482 EIERCDPFNQL
-493 IADEVHHLT
+493 VADDVHHIT
-502 CDVLENWQDKKNPRV
+502 CDVLENWTDDKEQRV
-517 AFIDS
+517 AFLDQ
-522 RVEFYLQEAR
+522 RVEHNLQEAR
-532 RAAEQKCQEM
+532 RASEQKCQQM
-542 AASIDGTTS
+542 AYAINEAGS
-551 GAQQQENQEPARVD
+551 GALEQENHEPARVD
-565 ASNEG
+565 TSNEG
-570 VKTEVAQQQPGEL
+570 KKTEVTQQQPGEL
-583 RSMGG
+583 RSIGG
-588 GFFDVSTLFNESP
+588 GHFSYDPAEMFAASP

-622 STETADVSGE
+622 STETAGVSGE
-632 TAGLSGKNVNTAA
+632 TAELSGENGDTAA

-652 AAAAVDD
+652 AAAAVVD

-665 PAAPAYFEPGRYLDI
+665 PVAPAYFEPGRYLDI

-716 RERTDALT
+716 RERTDPMT

-740 EEFIVEPLIPEGA
+740 EEFSVEPMIPVGA

-765 LHNATLPKRTDA
+765 QHNATLPKQTDA

-901 ISAWKNS
+901 ISAWKNN

-913 PITQA
+913 TITQA

-931 THPAAGQLLQHP
+931 THPSAGQLLKHP

-1066 TGVWPEPITE
+1066 TGVWPEPIAE

>member
-1 MQNVAAY
+1 MKKRNDEALKAWNEQLSATPGVLQFSRQAIVALVRGAEENLHVTPGALRTYINANLIEVDAKPVQQN
-8 LYRAKQKSG
+8 
-17 KYHLFT
+17 T
-23 YFEVKSDDHAE
+23 E
-34 TKRDFLFMEAGHSK
+34 T
-48 ADYFAPV
+48 
-55 RIDFPVVDELPAEGE
+55 
-70 FSETFWLTWALESDA
+70 
-85 GKTCVPRDTLDPS
+85 
-98 VAFPKLYPY
+98 
-107 MTKPAGGAGAAGNS
+107 
-121 RSTEKP
+121 
-127 QVVQEQQKPAG
+127 EQQ
-138 EYFASSLDKHTVI
+138 T
-151 AAAWLYGNNC
+151 
-161 LKLNDEQLA
+161 
-170 AAKAL
+170 
-175 VMDDAQRYPQNVI
+175 
-188 LALTSLKQ
+188 
-196 FAHTYPEMP
+196 
-205 ITVISGMKAIWP
+205 
-217 PFGKVPELGK
+217 
-227 LCQFATE
+227 
-234 YLDATVEQRAGVI
+234 
-247 SKWQTSAAGGAKP
+247 GA
-260 TAPVDTEATSTMAII
+260 
-275 PPIGDVALRKHVAL
+275 
-289 SITGVNP
+289 
-296 SLAKAR
+296 
-302 DVTNANGIED
+302 
-312 ARDPAWRAWYTT
+312 
-324 YSVIPG
+324 
-330 IQEVDTDTR
+330 
-339 HAIISDGLKNLKL
+339 
-352 LTDNEGRLHFV
+352 
-363 KSRLAGHPACP
+363 
-374 ELADYTQPTSAN
+374 
-386 DGVNADSV
+386 
-394 QQEPESAQQN
+394 
-404 GADVQQTAT
+404 

-419 SNAGE
+419 SDAGE
-424 KDEVVAEFETERCA
+424 KDEVVAEFETERRT
-438 WLRAEIRTALA
+438 WLRTEIRAALN
-449 GTTGVMDE
+449 GTTTVMDE
-457 SDVAELTAAVGDG
+457 SDVSELIAAIGDVSRG
-470 ISHSYIARLLAK
+470 SIARLLAK
-482 EIETCDPFKQL
+482 EIETCDPFNQL
-493 IADEVHHLT
+493 SADDVHHIIY
-502 CDVLENWQDKKNPRV
+502 DVLEYWTDDKERRV
-517 AFIDS
+517 AFLDQ
-522 RVEFYLQEAR
+522 RVEHYLQKAR
-532 RAAEQKCQEM
+532 RASEQKCREM
-542 AASIDGTTS
+542 AAAIDGSGS
-551 GAQQQENQEPARVD
+551 GALQQENPAPERVD

-588 GFFDVSTLFNESP
+588 GRFDVSELFDASP
-601 LAKVDA
+601 LAKV
-607 AGATT
+607 GATT
-612 GDDVREFLDS
+612 GEDVREFLDS
-622 STETADVSGE
+622 STETAGVSGE
-632 TAGLSGKNVNTAA
+632 MAELSGENVDTAA
-645 PVEVQNE
+645 LVEVQNE
-652 AAAAVDD
+652 AAVTVVD
-659 APRREE
+659 APLREE

-716 RERTDALT
+716 RERTDPMT

-740 EEFIVEPLIPEGA
+740 EEFSVEPVIPEGA

-765 LHNATLPKRTDA
+765 QHNATLPKQTDA

-908 NDQRQ
+908 SDQRQ
-913 PITQA
+913 TITQA

-931 THPAAGQLLQHP
+931 THPSAGQLLQHP

-1028 NKDEHYHWVAIVE
+1028 NKDEHYHWIAIVE

>member
-17 KYHLFT
+17 KNHLFT
-23 YFEVKSDDHAE
+23 YFEAKSDDHAE

-85 GKTCVPRDTLDPS
+85 SKTCVPRDTLDPS

-107 MTKPAGGAGAAGNS
+107 MTKPAGGAGAAENS
-121 RSTEKP
+121 RTTEKT
-127 QVVQEQQKPAG
+127 QVVQEQQKTAG

-205 ITVISGMKAIWP
+205 ITAISGMKAIWP

-247 SKWQTSAAGGAKP
+247 SKWQTSAAGGTKPTETAPEEPLRTESGAILTNGAEPAAGTPIDSLQMLETVIGCALYPSDFDISNPPGAIIRAVTEMKKRNDAALKAWNEQLSATPGVLQFSRQAIVALIRGAEENLHVTPGALRSYINANLIEVDAKP
-260 TAPVDTEATSTMAII
+260 
-275 PPIGDVALRKHVAL
+275 
-289 SITGVNP
+289 
-296 SLAKAR
+296 
-302 DVTNANGIED
+302 
-312 ARDPAWRAWYTT
+312 
-324 YSVIPG
+324 
-330 IQEVDTDTR
+330 
-339 HAIISDGLKNLKL
+339 
-352 LTDNEGRLHFV
+352 
-363 KSRLAGHPACP
+363 
-374 ELADYTQPTSAN
+374 
-386 DGVNADSV
+386 
-394 QQEPESAQQN
+394 AQQN
-404 GADVQQTAT
+404 TEIVQQT
-413 EAQQAA
+413 A

-424 KDEVVAEFETERCA
+424 KDEVVAEFETERRK
-438 WLRAEIRTALA
+438 WLRQEILATLGGNTYVIDDADVQELMTAI
-449 GTTGVMDE
+449 GGDI
-457 SDVAELTAAVGDG
+457 SLT
-470 ISHSYIARLLAK
+470 YLARLLAK
-482 EIETCDPFKQL
+482 EIEPCDPFNQL
-493 IADEVHHLT
+493 SADDVQHIT
-502 CDVLENWQDKKNPRV
+502 VDVLENWTDDKEQRV
-517 AFIDS
+517 AFLDQ
-522 RVEFYLQEAR
+522 RVEYNLQEAR
-532 RAAEQKCQEM
+532 RASEQKCQEM
-542 AASIDGTTS
+542 AVATDGAAS
-551 GAQQQENQEPARVD
+551 GALQQENPAPERVD

-588 GFFDVSTLFNESP
+588 GRFDVSELFDASP
-601 LAKVDA
+601 LAKV
-607 AGATT
+607 GATT

-622 STETADVSGE
+622 STETAGVSGE
-632 TAGLSGKNVNTAA
+632 TAELSGENVDTAA

-652 AAAAVDD
+652 AAATVVD
-659 APRREE
+659 APHREE

-716 RERTDALT
+716 RERTDPMT

-740 EEFIVEPLIPEGA
+740 EEFSVEPVIPEGA

-765 LHNATLPKRTDA
+765 QHNATLPKQTDA
-777 DTLRAVIEKHNAT
+777 ETLRALIEKHNAT

-901 ISAWKNS
+901 ISAWKNG

-931 THPAAGQLLQHP
+931 THPSAGQLLKHP

>member
-17 KYHLFT
+17 KNHLFT
-23 YFEVKSDDHAE
+23 YFEAKSDDHAE

-55 RIDFPVVDELPAEGE
+55 RIDFPVVDELPVEGE

-85 GKTCVPRDTLDPS
+85 SKTCVPRDTLDPS

-107 MTKPAGGAGAAGNS
+107 MTKPAGGAGAAENG

-138 EYFASSLDKHTVI
+138 EYFASNLDKHTVI

-205 ITVISGMKAIWP
+205 ITAISGMKAIWP

-247 SKWQTSAAGGAKP
+247 TKWQTSAAGGAKP
-260 TAPVDTEATSTMAII
+260 TETAPEEPLRTASGAILTNGAEPAAGTPIDSLQMLETVIGCALYPSDFDISNPPGAII
-275 PPIGDVALRKHVAL
+275 RAVNEMKKRNDEALKAWNEQLSATPGVLQFSRQAIVALVRGAEENLHVTPGAL
-289 SITGVNP
+289 RSYI
-296 SLAKAR
+296 
-302 DVTNANGIED
+302 NANLI
-312 ARDPAWRAWYTT
+312 
-324 YSVIPG
+324 
-330 IQEVDTDTR
+330 EVD
-339 HAIISDGLKNLKL
+339 AK
-352 LTDNEGRLHFV
+352 
-363 KSRLAGHPACP
+363 P
-374 ELADYTQPTSAN
+374 
-386 DGVNADSV
+386 
-394 QQEPESAQQN
+394 AQQN
-404 GADVQQTAT
+404 TEIVQQT
-413 EAQQAA
+413 A

-438 WLRAEIRTALA
+438 WLRAEIRAALA

-457 SDVAELTAAVGDG
+457 SDVAELTAAVGEG

-482 EIETCDPFKQL
+482 EIETCDPFNQL
-493 IADEVHHLT
+493 VADDVHHLT
-502 CDVLENWQDKKNPRV
+502 CDVLENWQDKKDPRV
-517 AFIDS
+517 AYIDS

-532 RAAEQKCQEM
+532 RESERKYQEM
-542 AASIDGTTS
+542 VAATDASAS
-551 GAQQQENQEPARVD
+551 GALQQENPAPERVD

-588 GFFDVSTLFNESP
+588 GRFDVSELFDASP
-601 LAKVDA
+601 LAKVDTS
-607 AGATT
+607 GATT

-622 STETADVSGE
+622 STETAGVSGE
-632 TAGLSGKNVNTAA
+632 NADTAA

-652 AAAAVDD
+652 PAAAVVN

-740 EEFIVEPLIPEGA
+740 EEFSVEPVIPEGA

-765 LHNATLPKRTDA
+765 QHNATLPKQTDA
-777 DTLRAVIEKHNAT
+777 ETLRAVIEKHNAT

-901 ISAWKNS
+901 ISAWKNG

-931 THPAAGQLLQHP
+931 THPSVGQLLQNP

-967 LEIEAGGLRTGF
+967 LEIEAVGLRIGY

-1028 NKDEHYHWVAIVE
+1028 NKDEHYHWIAIVE

-1066 TGVWPEPITE
+1066 TDVWPEPITE

-1089 MEALRVA
+1089 IEALRVAQGAYQ

>member
-17 KYHLFT
+17 KNHLFT
-23 YFEVKSDDHAE
+23 YFEAKSDDHAE

-70 FSETFWLTWALESDA
+70 FSETFWLTWALDSDA
-85 GKTCVPRDTLDPS
+85 SKTCVPRDTLDPS

-107 MTKPAGGAGAAGNS
+107 MTKPAGGAGAAENG
-121 RSTEKP
+121 RSTEKT

-196 FAHTYPEMP
+196 YATLYPEMP
-205 ITVISGMKAIWP
+205 ITAISGMKAIWP

-247 SKWQTSAAGGAKP
+247 SKWQTSAAGGTKPAETAPEGPLRTESGAILTNGAEPATGTPIDSLQMLETVIGCALYPSDFDISNPPGAIIRAVTEMKKRNDAALKAWNEQLSATPGVLQFSRQAIVALIRGAEENLHVTPGALRSYINANLIEVDAKP
-260 TAPVDTEATSTMAII
+260 
-275 PPIGDVALRKHVAL
+275 
-289 SITGVNP
+289 
-296 SLAKAR
+296 
-302 DVTNANGIED
+302 
-312 ARDPAWRAWYTT
+312 
-324 YSVIPG
+324 
-330 IQEVDTDTR
+330 
-339 HAIISDGLKNLKL
+339 
-352 LTDNEGRLHFV
+352 
-363 KSRLAGHPACP
+363 
-374 ELADYTQPTSAN
+374 
-386 DGVNADSV
+386 
-394 QQEPESAQQN
+394 AQQN
-404 GADVQQTAT
+404 TETVQQTGA

-438 WLRAEIRTALA
+438 WLRAEIRAALA

-457 SDVAELTAAVGDG
+457 SDVAELTAAVGEG

-482 EIETCDPFKQL
+482 EIETCDPFNQL
-493 IADEVHHLT
+493 VADDVYHLT
-502 CDVLENWQDKKNPRV
+502 CDVLENWQDKKDPRV
-517 AFIDS
+517 AYIDS

-532 RAAEQKCQEM
+532 RESERKYQEM
-542 AASIDGTTS
+542 VAATDASAS
-551 GAQQQENQEPARVD
+551 GALQQQNPAPERVD

-588 GFFDVSTLFNESP
+588 GRFDVSELFDASP
-601 LAKVDA
+601 LAKVD
-607 AGATT
+607 ATT

-622 STETADVSGE
+622 STETAGVSGE
-632 TAGLSGKNVNTAA
+632 NVDTAA

-652 AAAAVDD
+652 AASAVVD

-716 RERTDALT
+716 RERTDPMT

-740 EEFIVEPLIPEGA
+740 EEFSVEPVIPEGA

-765 LHNATLPKRTDA
+765 QHNATLPKQTDA

-790 LQAPY
+790 LPAPY

-818 PEDAK
+818 PEEAK

-901 ISAWKNS
+901 ISAWKNN

-913 PITQA
+913 TITQA

-931 THPAAGQLLQHP
+931 THPSVGQLLQNP

-967 LEIEAGGLRTGF
+967 LEIEAVGLRIGY

-1028 NKDEHYHWVAIVE
+1028 NKDEHYHWIATVE

-1066 TGVWPEPITE
+1066 TDVWPEPITE

-1089 MEALRVA
+1089 MEALRIA

>member
-1 MQNVAAY
+1 
-8 LYRAKQKSG
+8 
-17 KYHLFT
+17 
-23 YFEVKSDDHAE
+23 
-34 TKRDFLFMEAGHSK
+34 MEAGHSK

-85 GKTCVPRDTLDPS
+85 SKTCVPRDTLDPS

-107 MTKPAGGAGAAGNS
+107 MTKPAGGAGAAENS
-121 RSTEKP
+121 RTTEKT

-205 ITVISGMKAIWP
+205 ITAISGMKAIWP

-247 SKWQTSAAGGAKP
+247 TKWQTSAAGGAKP
-260 TAPVDTEATSTMAII
+260 AETAPEEPLRTASGAILTNGAEPAAGTPIDSLQMLETVIGCALYPSDFDISNPPGAII
-275 PPIGDVALRKHVAL
+275 RAVTEMKKRNDEALKAWNEQLSATPGVLQFSRQAIVALVRGAEENLHVTPGAL
-289 SITGVNP
+289 RSYI
-296 SLAKAR
+296 
-302 DVTNANGIED
+302 NANLI
-312 ARDPAWRAWYTT
+312 
-324 YSVIPG
+324 
-330 IQEVDTDTR
+330 EVD
-339 HAIISDGLKNLKL
+339 AK
-352 LTDNEGRLHFV
+352 
-363 KSRLAGHPACP
+363 P
-374 ELADYTQPTSAN
+374 
-386 DGVNADSV
+386 
-394 QQEPESAQQN
+394 AQQN
-404 GADVQQTAT
+404 TETVQQT
-413 EAQQAA
+413 A

-424 KDEVVAEFETERCA
+424 KDEVVAEFETDRRK
-438 WLRAEIRTALA
+438 WLRQEILATLGGNTYVIDDADVQELMTAI
-449 GTTGVMDE
+449 GGDI
-457 SDVAELTAAVGDG
+457 SLT
-470 ISHSYIARLLAK
+470 YLARLLAK
-482 EIETCDPFKQL
+482 EIEPCDPFNQL
-493 IADEVHHLT
+493 SADDVHHIIY
-502 CDVLENWQDKKNPRV
+502 DVLEYWTDDKERRV
-517 AFIDS
+517 AFLDQ
-522 RVEFYLQEAR
+522 RVEHYLQKAR
-532 RAAEQKCQEM
+532 RASEQKCREM
-542 AASIDGTTS
+542 AAAIDGSGS
-551 GAQQQENQEPARVD
+551 GALQQENPAPERVD

-570 VKTEVAQQQPGEL
+570 EKTEVARQQPGEL
-583 RSMGG
+583 RSIGG
-588 GFFDVSTLFNESP
+588 GHFSYDPAEMFAVSP

-622 STETADVSGE
+622 STETAGVSGE
-632 TAGLSGKNVNTAA
+632 TAELSGENVDTAA

-652 AAAAVDD
+652 AAAAVVD

-716 RERTDALT
+716 RERTDPMT

-740 EEFIVEPLIPEGA
+740 EEFSVEPVIPDGA

-765 LHNATLPKRTDA
+765 QHNASLPKQTDA

-908 NDQRQ
+908 SDQRQ
-913 PITQA
+913 TITQA

-931 THPAAGQLLQHP
+931 THPSAGQLLQHP

-967 LEIEAGGLRTGF
+967 LEIESGGLRTGF

>member
-17 KYHLFT
+17 KNHLFT
-23 YFEVKSDDHAE
+23 YFEAKSDDHAE

-85 GKTCVPRDTLDPS
+85 SKTCVPRDTLDPS

-107 MTKPAGGAGAAGNS
+107 MTKPAGGAGAAENS
-121 RSTEKP
+121 RTTEKT
-127 QVVQEQQKPAG
+127 QVVQEQQKTAG

-205 ITVISGMKAIWP
+205 ITAISGMKAIWP

-247 SKWQTSAAGGAKP
+247 TKWQTSAAGGAKP
-260 TAPVDTEATSTMAII
+260 TETAPEEPLRTASGAILTNGAEPAAGTPIDSLQMLETVIGCALYPSDFDISNPPGAII
-275 PPIGDVALRKHVAL
+275 RAVNEMKKRNDEALKAWNEQLSATPGVLQFSRQAIVALVRGAEENLHVTPGAL
-289 SITGVNP
+289 RSYI
-296 SLAKAR
+296 
-302 DVTNANGIED
+302 NANLI
-312 ARDPAWRAWYTT
+312 
-324 YSVIPG
+324 
-330 IQEVDTDTR
+330 EVD
-339 HAIISDGLKNLKL
+339 AK
-352 LTDNEGRLHFV
+352 
-363 KSRLAGHPACP
+363 P
-374 ELADYTQPTSAN
+374 
-386 DGVNADSV
+386 
-394 QQEPESAQQN
+394 AQQN
-404 GADVQQTAT
+404 TEIVQQT
-413 EAQQAA
+413 A

-438 WLRAEIRTALA
+438 WLRAEIRAALA

-457 SDVAELTAAVGDG
+457 SDVAELTAAVGEG

-482 EIETCDPFKQL
+482 EIETCDPFNQL
-493 IADEVHHLT
+493 VADDVHHLT
-502 CDVLENWQDKKNPRV
+502 CDVLENWQDKKDPRV
-517 AFIDS
+517 AYIDS

-532 RAAEQKCQEM
+532 RESERKYQEM
-542 AASIDGTTS
+542 VAATDASAS
-551 GAQQQENQEPARVD
+551 GALQQENPAPERVD

-588 GFFDVSTLFNESP
+588 GRFDVSELFDASP
-601 LAKVDA
+601 LAKVDTS
-607 AGATT
+607 GATT

-622 STETADVSGE
+622 STETAGVSGE
-632 TAGLSGKNVNTAA
+632 NADTAA

-652 AAAAVDD
+652 PAAAVVN

-740 EEFIVEPLIPEGA
+740 EEFSVEPVIPEGA

-765 LHNATLPKRTDA
+765 QHNATLPKQTDA
-777 DTLRAVIEKHNAT
+777 ETLRAVIEKHNAT

-901 ISAWKNS
+901 ISAWKNG

-931 THPAAGQLLQHP
+931 THPSVGQLLQNP

-967 LEIEAGGLRTGF
+967 LEIEAVGLRIGY

-1028 NKDEHYHWVAIVE
+1028 NKDEHYHWIAIVE

-1066 TGVWPEPITE
+1066 TDVWPEPITE

-1089 MEALRVA
+1089 IEALRVAQGAYQ

>member
-17 KYHLFT
+17 KNHLFT
-23 YFEVKSDDHAE
+23 YFEAKSDDHAE

-85 GKTCVPRDTLDPS
+85 SKTCVPRDTLDPS

-107 MTKPAGGAGAAGNS
+107 MTKPAGGAGAAENS
-121 RSTEKP
+121 RTTEKT
-127 QVVQEQQKPAG
+127 QVVQEQQKTAG

-205 ITVISGMKAIWP
+205 ITAISGMKAIWP

-247 SKWQTSAAGGAKP
+247 TKWQTSAAGGAKP
-260 TAPVDTEATSTMAII
+260 AETAPEEPLRTESGAILTNGAEPATGTPIDSLQMLETVIGCALYPSDFDISNPPGAII
-275 PPIGDVALRKHVAL
+275 RAVTEMKKRNDEALKAWNEQLSATPGVLQFSRQAIVALIRGAEENLHVTPGAL
-289 SITGVNP
+289 RSYI
-296 SLAKAR
+296 
-302 DVTNANGIED
+302 NANLI
-312 ARDPAWRAWYTT
+312 
-324 YSVIPG
+324 
-330 IQEVDTDTR
+330 EVD
-339 HAIISDGLKNLKL
+339 AK
-352 LTDNEGRLHFV
+352 
-363 KSRLAGHPACP
+363 P
-374 ELADYTQPTSAN
+374 
-386 DGVNADSV
+386 
-394 QQEPESAQQN
+394 AQQN
-404 GADVQQTAT
+404 TETVQQTGA

-438 WLRAEIRTALA
+438 WLQAEIRAALA

-457 SDVAELTAAVGDG
+457 SDVAELTTAVGEG

-502 CDVLENWQDKKNPRV
+502 CDVLENWQDKKEPRV

-532 RAAEQKCQEM
+532 RAAEQKCREM
-542 AASIDGTTS
+542 AAAIDGADSTPLP
-551 GAQQQENQEPARVD
+551 QENPESARVD
-565 ASNEG
+565 DSDDG
-570 VKTEVAQQQPGEL
+570 KKTEIDQHPGEL

-601 LAKVDA
+601 LAKVST

-622 STETADVSGE
+622 STETANVSGE
-632 TAGLSGKNVNTAA
+632 TAELSGENVDTS
-645 PVEVQNE
+645 
-652 AAAAVDD
+652 AVDD
-659 APRREE
+659 APRREV

-740 EEFIVEPLIPEGA
+740 EEFSVEPVIPEGA

-765 LHNATLPKRTDA
+765 QHNATLPKQTDA
-777 DTLRAVIEKHNAT
+777 DTLRAVIEKHNTT

-931 THPAAGQLLQHP
+931 THPSAGQLLQHP

>member
-17 KYHLFT
+17 KNHLFT
-23 YFEVKSDDHAE
+23 YFEAKSDDHAE

-55 RIDFPVVDELPAEGE
+55 RIDFPVADELPAEGE

-85 GKTCVPRDTLDPS
+85 SKTCVPRDTLDPS

-107 MTKPAGGAGAAGNS
+107 MTKPAGGAGAAENS
-121 RSTEKP
+121 RATEKT
-127 QVVQEQQKPAG
+127 QVVQEQQKTAG

-205 ITVISGMKAIWP
+205 ITAISGMKAIWP

-247 SKWQTSAAGGAKP
+247 TKWQTSAASGAKP
-260 TAPVDTEATSTMAII
+260 AETAPEEPLRTVSGAILTNGAEPATGTPIDSLQMLETVIGCALYPSDFDISNPPGAII
-275 PPIGDVALRKHVAL
+275 RAVTEMKKRNDAALKAWNEQLSATPGVLQFSRQAIVALIRGAEENLHVTPGAL
-289 SITGVNP
+289 RSYI
-296 SLAKAR
+296 
-302 DVTNANGIED
+302 NANLI
-312 ARDPAWRAWYTT
+312 
-324 YSVIPG
+324 
-330 IQEVDTDTR
+330 EVD
-339 HAIISDGLKNLKL
+339 AK
-352 LTDNEGRLHFV
+352 
-363 KSRLAGHPACP
+363 P
-374 ELADYTQPTSAN
+374 
-386 DGVNADSV
+386 
-394 QQEPESAQQN
+394 AQQN
-404 GADVQQTAT
+404 TEIVQQT
-413 EAQQAA
+413 A

-424 KDEVVAEFETERCA
+424 KDEVVTEFETERCA
-438 WLRAEIRTALA
+438 WLRAEIRAALA

-457 SDVAELTAAVGDG
+457 SDVEELTAAVGEG

-482 EIETCDPFKQL
+482 EIETCDPFNQL
-493 IADEVHHLT
+493 VADDVHHLT
-502 CDVLENWQDKKNPRV
+502 CDILENWQDKKDPRV
-517 AFIDS
+517 AYIDS

-532 RAAEQKCQEM
+532 RESERKYQEM
-542 AASIDGTTS
+542 AAATDASAS
-551 GAQQQENQEPARVD
+551 GALQQENPAPERVD

-570 VKTEVAQQQPGEL
+570 VKTEVAQQQSSEI
-583 RSMGG
+583 RSIGG
-588 GFFDVSTLFNESP
+588 GHFSYDPAEMFAASP

-632 TAGLSGKNVNTAA
+632 TAELSGENVDTAA

-652 AAAAVDD
+652 ATAAVVD

-716 RERTDALT
+716 RERTDPMT

-740 EEFIVEPLIPEGA
+740 EEFSVEPVIPEGA

-765 LHNATLPKRTDA
+765 QHNATLPKQTDA

-901 ISAWKNS
+901 INAWKNN

-913 PITQA
+913 TISQA

-931 THPAAGQLLQHP
+931 THPSAGKLLQHP

>member
-17 KYHLFT
+17 KNHLFT
-23 YFEVKSDDHAE
+23 YFEAKSDDHAE

-85 GKTCVPRDTLDPS
+85 SKTCVPRDTLDPS

-107 MTKPAGGAGAAGNS
+107 MTKPAGGAGAAENN
-121 RSTEKP
+121 RTTEKT
-127 QVVQEQQKPAG
+127 QVVQEQQKTAG

-205 ITVISGMKAIWP
+205 ITAISGMKAIWP

-247 SKWQTSAAGGAKP
+247 TKWQTSAAGGAKP
-260 TAPVDTEATSTMAII
+260 AETAPEGPLRTESGAILTNGAEPATGTPIDSLQMLETVIGCALYPSDFDISNPPGAII
-275 PPIGDVALRKHVAL
+275 RAVTEMKKRNDEALKAWNEQLSATPGVLQFSRQAIVALIRGAEENLHVTPGAL
-289 SITGVNP
+289 RSYI
-296 SLAKAR
+296 
-302 DVTNANGIED
+302 NANLI
-312 ARDPAWRAWYTT
+312 
-324 YSVIPG
+324 
-330 IQEVDTDTR
+330 EVD
-339 HAIISDGLKNLKL
+339 AK
-352 LTDNEGRLHFV
+352 
-363 KSRLAGHPACP
+363 P
-374 ELADYTQPTSAN
+374 
-386 DGVNADSV
+386 
-394 QQEPESAQQN
+394 AQQN
-404 GADVQQTAT
+404 TETVQQTGA

-438 WLRAEIRTALA
+438 WLQAEIRAALA

-457 SDVAELTAAVGDG
+457 SDVAELTTAVGEG

-502 CDVLENWQDKKNPRV
+502 CDVLENWQDKKEPRV

-532 RAAEQKCQEM
+532 RAAEQKCREM
-542 AASIDGTTS
+542 AASIDGTAS
-551 GAQQQENQEPARVD
+551 GALQQENQESARVD
-565 ASNEG
+565 ASNDG

-632 TAGLSGKNVNTAA
+632 TAGLSGKNVDTAA

-652 AAAAVDD
+652 ATAAVVD

-665 PAAPAYFEPGRYLDI
+665 PAAPSCFEPGRYLDI

-740 EEFIVEPLIPEGA
+740 EEFSVEPVIPEGA

-765 LHNATLPKRTDA
+765 QHNATLPKQTDA
-777 DTLRAVIEKHNAT
+777 DTLRAVIEKHNTT

-901 ISAWKNS
+901 ISAWKNN

-913 PITQA
+913 TITQA

-931 THPAAGQLLQHP
+931 THPSVGQLLQNP

-1028 NKDEHYHWVAIVE
+1028 NKDEHYHWIAIVE

>member
-17 KYHLFT
+17 KNHLFT
-23 YFEVKSDDHAE
+23 YFEAKSDDHAE

-107 MTKPAGGAGAAGNS
+107 MTKPAGGAGAAENG

-127 QVVQEQQKPAG
+127 QVVQEQQKTAG

-260 TAPVDTEATSTMAII
+260 AETAPEGPLRTESGAILTNGAEPATGTPIDSLQMLETVIGCALYPSDFDISNPPGAII
-275 PPIGDVALRKHVAL
+275 RAVTEMKKRNDAALKAWNEQLSATPGVLQFSRQAIVALIRGAEENLHVTPGAL
-289 SITGVNP
+289 RSYI
-296 SLAKAR
+296 
-302 DVTNANGIED
+302 NANLI
-312 ARDPAWRAWYTT
+312 
-324 YSVIPG
+324 
-330 IQEVDTDTR
+330 EVD
-339 HAIISDGLKNLKL
+339 AK
-352 LTDNEGRLHFV
+352 
-363 KSRLAGHPACP
+363 P
-374 ELADYTQPTSAN
+374 
-386 DGVNADSV
+386 
-394 QQEPESAQQN
+394 AQQN
-404 GADVQQTAT
+404 TETVQQTGA

-424 KDEVVAEFETERCA
+424 KNEVTTEFETERRA
-438 WLRAEIRTALA
+438 WLRAEIRAALA

-457 SDVAELTAAVGDG
+457 RDVAELIAAIGEV
-470 ISHSYIARLLAK
+470 SHGSIARLLAK
-482 EIETCDPFKQL
+482 EIEPCDPFNQL
-493 IADEVHHLT
+493 VADDVHHLT
-502 CDVLENWQDKKNPRV
+502 YDILEEWQDKKDPRV
-517 AFIDS
+517 AYIDS

-532 RAAEQKCQEM
+532 RESERKCREM
-542 AASIDGTTS
+542 AAAS
-551 GAQQQENQEPARVD
+551 GARQQENPATEQVD

-570 VKTEVAQQQPGEL
+570 VKKEVAQQQPGEL
-583 RSMGG
+583 SSMGG
-588 GFFDVSTLFNESP
+588 GHFSYDPAEMFAASP

-622 STETADVSGE
+622 STETAGVSGE
-632 TAGLSGKNVNTAA
+632 TAELSGENGDTAA
-645 PVEVQNE
+645 PVEVQNK
-652 AAAAVDD
+652 AAAAIVD

-716 RERTDALT
+716 RERTDPMT

-740 EEFIVEPLIPEGA
+740 EEFSVEPVIPEGA

-765 LHNATLPKRTDA
+765 QHNATLPKQTDA

-790 LQAPY
+790 LPASY

-800 ADEIGQ
+800 YEETAQ
-806 FYMLLPPEFQSI
+806 FYVSLPVEFQSL
-818 PEDAK
+818 
-823 ITATAMKACIKEYN
+823 ATAEPTASAMKGCIKKYN
-837 ATLPAPLKTTGGRD
+837 ATLPAPLKTAGGRD

-913 PITQA
+913 TITQT

-931 THPAAGQLLQHP
+931 THPSAGQLLQHP

-955 EETGLELRVRPD
+955 EETGLDLRVRPD

-1028 NKDEHYHWVAIVE
+1028 NKDEHYHWIAIVE

>member
-17 KYHLFT
+17 KNHLFT
-23 YFEVKSDDHAE
+23 YFEAKSDDHAE

-48 ADYFAPV
+48 SDYFAPV

-85 GKTCVPRDTLDPS
+85 SKTCVPRDTLDPS

-107 MTKPAGGAGAAGNS
+107 MTKPAGGAGAAENS
-121 RSTEKP
+121 RTTEKT
-127 QVVQEQQKPAG
+127 QVVQEQQKTAG

-205 ITVISGMKAIWP
+205 ITAISGMKAIWP

-247 SKWQTSAAGGAKP
+247 TKWQTSAAGGAKP
-260 TAPVDTEATSTMAII
+260 AETAPEGPLRTESGAILTNGAEPATGTPIDSLQMLETVIGCALYPSDFDISNPPGAII
-275 PPIGDVALRKHVAL
+275 RAVTEMKKRNDAALKAWNEQLSATPGVLQFSRQAIVALIRGAEENLHVTPGAL
-289 SITGVNP
+289 RSYI
-296 SLAKAR
+296 
-302 DVTNANGIED
+302 NANLIEID
-312 ARDPAWRAWYTT
+312 GKPA
-324 YSVIPG
+324 
-330 IQEVDTDTR
+330 Q
-339 HAIISDGLKNLKL
+339 KN
-352 LTDNEGRLHFV
+352 
-363 KSRLAGHPACP
+363 A
-374 ELADYTQPTSAN
+374 
-386 DGVNADSV
+386 
-394 QQEPESAQQN
+394 ES
-404 GADVQQTAT
+404 VQQTA
-413 EAQQAA
+413 
-419 SNAGE
+419 SNPGE
-424 KDEVVAEFETERCA
+424 KDDVVAEFETERRA
-438 WLRAEIRTALA
+438 WLRAEIRAALA

-457 SDVAELTAAVGDG
+457 RDVAELITAIGDV
-470 ISHSYIARLLAK
+470 SHGSIARLLAK
-482 EIETCDPFKQL
+482 EIEPCDPFNQL
-493 IADEVHHLT
+493 VADDVHHLT
-502 CDVLENWQDKKNPRV
+502 CDVLENWQDEKDPRV
-517 AFIDS
+517 AYIDS

-532 RAAEQKCQEM
+532 RESERKYQEL
-542 AASIDGTTS
+542 ATATDASAS
-551 GAQQQENQEPARVD
+551 GALQQENPAPERVD

-570 VKTEVAQQQPGEL
+570 VKTEVAQQQPSEL

-588 GFFDVSTLFNESP
+588 GRFDVSELFDASP

-622 STETADVSGE
+622 STETAEVSGE
-632 TAGLSGKNVNTAA
+632 TAELSGENVDTAA

-652 AAAAVDD
+652 PAAAVVN

-740 EEFIVEPLIPEGA
+740 EEFSVEPVIPEGA

-765 LHNATLPKRTDA
+765 QHNATLPKQTDA
-777 DTLRAVIEKHNAT
+777 ETLRAVIEKHNAT

-901 ISAWKNS
+901 ISAWKNG

-931 THPAAGQLLQHP
+931 THPSVGQLLQNP

-967 LEIEAGGLRTGF
+967 LEIEAVGLRIGY

-1028 NKDEHYHWVAIVE
+1028 NKDEHYHWIAIVE

-1066 TGVWPEPITE
+1066 TDVWPEPITE

-1089 MEALRVA
+1089 IEALRVAQGAYQ

>member
-17 KYHLFT
+17 KNHLFT
-23 YFEVKSDDHAE
+23 YFEAKSDDHAE

-85 GKTCVPRDTLDPS
+85 SKTCVPRDTLDPS

-107 MTKPAGGAGAAGNS
+107 MTKPAGGAGAAENG
-121 RSTEKP
+121 RSTEKT

-196 FAHTYPEMP
+196 YATLYPEMP
-205 ITVISGMKAIWP
+205 ITAISGMKAIWP

-247 SKWQTSAAGGAKP
+247 SKWQTSAAGGTKPAETAPEGPLRTESGAILTNGAEPATGTPIDSLQMLETVIGCALYPSDFDISNPPGAIIRAVTEMKKRNDAALKAWNEQLSATPGVLQFSRQAIVALIRGAEENLHVTPGALRSYINANLIEVDAKP
-260 TAPVDTEATSTMAII
+260 
-275 PPIGDVALRKHVAL
+275 
-289 SITGVNP
+289 
-296 SLAKAR
+296 
-302 DVTNANGIED
+302 
-312 ARDPAWRAWYTT
+312 
-324 YSVIPG
+324 
-330 IQEVDTDTR
+330 
-339 HAIISDGLKNLKL
+339 
-352 LTDNEGRLHFV
+352 
-363 KSRLAGHPACP
+363 
-374 ELADYTQPTSAN
+374 
-386 DGVNADSV
+386 
-394 QQEPESAQQN
+394 AQQN
-404 GADVQQTAT
+404 TETVQQTGA

-438 WLRAEIRTALA
+438 WLRAEIRAALA

-502 CDVLENWQDKKNPRV
+502 CDVLENWQDKKDPRV

-532 RAAEQKCQEM
+532 RAAEQKCREM
-542 AASIDGTTS
+542 AASIDGTAS
-551 GAQQQENQEPARVD
+551 GALQQENQESARVD
-565 ASNEG
+565 ASNDG

-632 TAGLSGKNVNTAA
+632 TAGLSGKNVDTAA
-645 PVEVQNE
+645 PVEVQSE
-652 AAAAVDD
+652 AAAAFDD

-716 RERTDALT
+716 RERTNALT

-765 LHNATLPKRTDA
+765 QHNATLPKQTDA

-790 LQAPY
+790 LPAPY

-806 FYMLLPPEFQSI
+806 FYMLLPPKFQSI
-818 PEDAK
+818 PEEAK

-931 THPAAGQLLQHP
+931 THPSAGQLLQHP

>member
-17 KYHLFT
+17 KNHLFT
-23 YFEVKSDDHAE
+23 YFEAKSDDHAE

-48 ADYFAPV
+48 ADYFSPV

-70 FSETFWLTWALESDA
+70 FSETFWLTWALDSDA
-85 GKTCVPRDTLDPS
+85 SKTCVPRDTLDPS

-107 MTKPAGGAGAAGNS
+107 MTKPAGGAGAAENG
-121 RSTEKP
+121 RSTEKT

-205 ITVISGMKAIWP
+205 ITVISGMKSIWP

-260 TAPVDTEATSTMAII
+260 AETAPEEPLRTESGAILTNGAEPATGTPIDSLQMLETVIGCALYPSDFDISNPPGAII
-275 PPIGDVALRKHVAL
+275 RAVTEMKKRNDEALKAWNEQLSATPGVLQFSRQAIVALIRGAEENLHVTPGAL
-289 SITGVNP
+289 RSYI
-296 SLAKAR
+296 
-302 DVTNANGIED
+302 NANLI
-312 ARDPAWRAWYTT
+312 
-324 YSVIPG
+324 
-330 IQEVDTDTR
+330 EVD
-339 HAIISDGLKNLKL
+339 AK
-352 LTDNEGRLHFV
+352 
-363 KSRLAGHPACP
+363 P
-374 ELADYTQPTSAN
+374 
-386 DGVNADSV
+386 
-394 QQEPESAQQN
+394 AQQN
-404 GADVQQTAT
+404 TETVQQTGA

-419 SNAGE
+419 SNSGE
-424 KDEVVAEFETERCA
+424 KDEVAAEFETERCS
-438 WLRAEIRTALA
+438 WLRAEIRAALA

-457 SDVAELTAAVGDG
+457 SDVAELTAAVGEG

-502 CDVLENWQDKKNPRV
+502 CDVLENWQDKKEPRV

-532 RAAEQKCQEM
+532 RAAEKKCQEM
-542 AASIDGTTS
+542 AAVS
-551 GAQQQENQEPARVD
+551 GAQQQENPEPAQVD
-565 ASNEG
+565 ASDDG
-570 VKTEVAQQQPGEL
+570 KKTEIDQHPGEL

-601 LAKVDA
+601 LAKVSA

-632 TAGLSGKNVNTAA
+632 TAELSGENGDTAA
-645 PVEVQNE
+645 PVEIQNE
-652 AAAAVDD
+652 AAAAVVD

-665 PAAPAYFEPGRYLDI
+665 PVAPAYFEPGRYLDI

-716 RERTDALT
+716 RERTDPMT

-740 EEFIVEPLIPEGA
+740 EEFSVEPVIPEGA

-765 LHNATLPKRTDA
+765 QHNASLPKQTDA

-901 ISAWKNS
+901 ISAWKNN

-913 PITQA
+913 TITQA

-931 THPAAGQLLQHP
+931 THPSAGKLLQHP

-1028 NKDEHYHWVAIVE
+1028 NKDEHYHWIAIVE